1 MKRTGLGAL
10 VLLAII
16 SSWLIQRRIDQ
27 AAPIPSPA
35 AATPTLAPA
44 ESPADPLAGLVGEG
58 LNAPDG
64 TIERDLAIVDD
75 LLTAW
80 RTNFP
85 GTGNP
90 VGENHEIT
98 ASLTGRNRLR
108 LTLVPPD
115 HPAINARGELIDR
128 WGSPFIFHQISG
140 QHMELRS
147 AGPDRIA
154 YTEDDSIWNPA
165 PEPTP
170 DEP

>member
-35 AATPTLAPA
+35 AATPTLAPV

-58 LNAPDG
+58 LNATDG

-75 LLTAW
+75 LLAAW